1 MLQWRRTPV
10 MKRLEDGFIGESDVL
25 KSLFGSSG
33 LGRVPFRTR
42 SLVLR
47 LEVAFFSREEACRGR

>member
-1 MLQWRRTPV
+1 M

-25 KSLFGSSG
+25 KSLSLGEEVDSG

-42 SLVLR
+42 SLALR